1 MFLSWRLEMK
11 MSAVLFSMCLSAMAY
26 SALADQP
33 PTPAAPPPGGE
44 VRGACKADI
53 EKLCPG
59 TQPGGGR
66 IRECMKQ
73 HEADLSDAC
82 KQALAKAR
90 PAHS

>member
-1 MFLSWRLEMK
+1 MK
-11 MSAVLFSMCLSAMAY
+11 GSALLFSLCLGVAAQ
-26 SALADQP
+26 SALADEP
-33 PTPAAPPPGGE
+33 PTPAAPPQGGE

-59 TQPGGGR
+59 IQPGGGK

-90 PAHS
+90 SSHS